1 MPSAWQRDASPH
13 DAARPSDRRSLV
25 RTQNRDAIAS
35 AAADLVLRVGP
46 SHLTVDELAER
57 AGVSRR
63 TVFNHFSSIEEAA
76 FARVNDNFDR
86 LVEDFAP
93 DFVGTPETMSTSVSQ
108 ALTEFVLRSDVL
120 EVIRDSVTTAGRMVD
135 RQGMDTWGQASI
147 ERMIHRLVAIV
158 ESLYPQAPAMHIHI
172 LCRVLVQTIC
182 VALHEALGDD
192 GQGSSLAEARDKV
205 REALEYLTTISFD
218 SALKGI

>member
-1 MPSAWQRDASPH
+1 
-13 DAARPSDRRSLV
+13 V
-25 RTQNRDAIAS
+25 RAQNRDAIAS

-46 SHLTVDELAER
+46 SRLTVDELADR

-93 DFVGTPETMSTSVSQ
+93 DSAGTPETMSTSVSQ
-108 ALTEFVLRSDVL
+108 ALTEFVLRADVL
-120 EVIRDSVTTAGRMVD
+120 EVIRDSVATAGRMVD

-192 GQGSSLAEARDKV
+192 GRGSSLAEARDKV
-205 REALEYLTTISFD
+205 REALEYLTTISFS

>member
-1 MPSAWQRDASPH
+1 MRA
-13 DAARPSDRRSLV
+13 
-25 RTQNRDAIAS
+25 QNRDAIAS

-46 SHLTVDELAER
+46 SRLTVDELADR

-86 LVEDFAP
+86 LVEGFAP
-93 DFVGTPETMSTSVSQ
+93 DFAGTPETMSTSVSQ
-108 ALTEFVLRSDVL
+108 ALTEFVLRADVL
-120 EVIRDSVTTAGRMVD
+120 EVIRDSVATAGRMVD

-192 GQGSSLAEARDKV
+192 GRGSSLAEARNKV
-205 REALEYLTTISFD
+205 REALEYLTTISFS

>member
-1 MPSAWQRDASPH
+1 MRA
-13 DAARPSDRRSLV
+13 
-25 RTQNRDAIAS
+25 QNRDAIAS

-46 SHLTVDELAER
+46 SRLTVDELADR

-93 DFVGTPETMSTSVSQ
+93 DSAGTPETMSTSVSQ
-108 ALTEFVLRSDVL
+108 ALTEFVLRADVL
-120 EVIRDSVTTAGRMVD
+120 EVIRDSVATAGQMVD

-192 GQGSSLAEARDKV
+192 GRGSSLAEARDKV
-205 REALEYLTTISFD
+205 REALEYLTTISFS

>member
-1 MPSAWQRDASPH
+1 MRA
-13 DAARPSDRRSLV
+13 
-25 RTQNRDAIAS
+25 QNRDAIAS
-35 AAADLVLRVGP
+35 AAAGLVLRVGP
-46 SHLTVDELAER
+46 SRLTVDELADR

-93 DFVGTPETMSTSVSQ
+93 DSAGTPETMSTSVSQ
-108 ALTEFVLRSDVL
+108 ALTEFVLRADVL
-120 EVIRDSVTTAGRMVD
+120 EVIRDSVATAGRMVD

-192 GQGSSLAEARDKV
+192 GRGSSLAEARDKV
-205 REALEYLTTISFD
+205 REALEYLTTISFS

>member
-1 MPSAWQRDASPH
+1 MRA
-13 DAARPSDRRSLV
+13 
-25 RTQNRDAIAS
+25 QNRDAIAS

-46 SHLTVDELAER
+46 SRLTVDELADR

-93 DFVGTPETMSTSVSQ
+93 DSAGTPETMSTSVSQ
-108 ALTEFVLRSDVL
+108 ALREFVLRADVL
-120 EVIRDSVTTAGRMVD
+120 EVIRDSVATAGRMVD

-192 GQGSSLAEARDKV
+192 GRGSSLAEARDKV
-205 REALEYLTTISFD
+205 REALEYLTTISFS

>member
-1 MPSAWQRDASPH
+1 
-13 DAARPSDRRSLV
+13 LV
-25 RTQNRDAIAS
+25 RAQNRDAIAS

-46 SHLTVDELAER
+46 SRLTVDELADR

-93 DFVGTPETMSTSVSQ
+93 DSAGTPETMSTSVSQ
-108 ALTEFVLRSDVL
+108 ALTEFVLRADVL
-120 EVIRDSVTTAGRMVD
+120 EVIRDSVATAGRMVD

-192 GQGSSLAEARDKV
+192 GRGSSLAEARDKV
-205 REALEYLTTISFD
+205 REALEYLTTISFS

>member
-1 MPSAWQRDASPH
+1 MRA
-13 DAARPSDRRSLV
+13 
-25 RTQNRDAIAS
+25 QNRDAIAS

-46 SHLTVDELAER
+46 SRLTVDELADR

-93 DFVGTPETMSTSVSQ
+93 DSAGTPETMSTRVSQ
-108 ALTEFVLRSDVL
+108 ALTEFVLRADVL
-120 EVIRDSVTTAGRMVD
+120 EVIRDSVATAGRMVD

-192 GQGSSLAEARDKV
+192 GRGSSLAEARDKV
-205 REALEYLTTISFD
+205 REALEYLTTISFS

>member
-1 MPSAWQRDASPH
+1 MRA
-13 DAARPSDRRSLV
+13 
-25 RTQNRDAIAS
+25 QNRDAIAS

-46 SHLTVDELAER
+46 SRLTVDELADR

-93 DFVGTPETMSTSVSQ
+93 DSAGTPETMSTSVSQ
-108 ALTEFVLRSDVL
+108 ALTEFVLRADVL
-120 EVIRDSVTTAGRMVD
+120 EVIRDSVATAGRMVD

-192 GQGSSLAEARDKV
+192 GRGSSLAEARDKV
-205 REALEYLTTISFD
+205 REALKYLTTISFS

>member
-1 MPSAWQRDASPH
+1 MRA
-13 DAARPSDRRSLV
+13 
-25 RTQNRDAIAS
+25 QNRDAIAS

-46 SHLTVDELAER
+46 SRLTVDELADR

-76 FARVNDNFDR
+76 FARVNDNFDL

-93 DFVGTPETMSTSVSQ
+93 DSAGTPETMSTSVSQ
-108 ALTEFVLRSDVL
+108 ALTEFVLRADVL
-120 EVIRDSVTTAGRMVD
+120 EVIRDSVATAGRMVD

-192 GQGSSLAEARDKV
+192 GRGSSLAEARDKV
-205 REALEYLTTISFD
+205 REALEYLTTISFS

>member
-1 MPSAWQRDASPH
+1 MRA
-13 DAARPSDRRSLV
+13 
-25 RTQNRDAIAS
+25 QNRDAIAS

-46 SHLTVDELAER
+46 SRLTVDELADR

-93 DFVGTPETMSTSVSQ
+93 DSAGTPETMSTSVSQ
-108 ALTEFVLRSDVL
+108 ALTEFVLRADVL
-120 EVIRDSVTTAGRMVD
+120 EVIRDSVATAGRMVD

-192 GQGSSLAEARDKV
+192 GRGSSLAEARDKV
-205 REALEYLTTISFD
+205 REALEYLTTISFS

>member
-1 MPSAWQRDASPH
+1 MPSTPQRDASPH
-13 DAARPSDRRSLV
+13 DDVRPQDRRSLV
-25 RTQNRDAIAS
+25 RAQNRDAIAS

-46 SHLTVDELAER
+46 SRLTVDELADR

-93 DFVGTPETMSTSVSQ
+93 DSAGTPETMSTSVSQ
-108 ALTEFVLRSDVL
+108 ALTEFVLRADVL
-120 EVIRDSVTTAGRMVD
+120 EVIRDSVATAGRMVD

-192 GQGSSLAEARDKV
+192 GRGSSLAEARDKV
-205 REALEYLTTISFD
+205 REALEYLTTISFS

>member
-1 MPSAWQRDASPH
+1 MRA
-13 DAARPSDRRSLV
+13 
-25 RTQNRDAIAS
+25 QNRDAIAS

-46 SHLTVDELAER
+46 SRLTVDELADR

-93 DFVGTPETMSTSVSQ
+93 DSAGTPETMSTSVSQ
-108 ALTEFVLRSDVL
+108 ALTEFVLRADVL
-120 EVIRDSVTTAGRMVD
+120 EVIRDSVATAARMVD

-192 GQGSSLAEARDKV
+192 GRGSSLAEARDKV
-205 REALEYLTTISFD
+205 REALEYLTTISFS

>member
-1 MPSAWQRDASPH
+1 MPSTPQRDASSHDDVRPH
-13 DAARPSDRRSLV
+13 DRRSLV
-25 RTQNRDAIAS
+25 RAQNRDAIAS

-46 SHLTVDELAER
+46 SRLTVDELADR

-93 DFVGTPETMSTSVSQ
+93 DSAGTPETMSTSVSQ
-108 ALTEFVLRSDVL
+108 ALTEFVLRADVL
-120 EVIRDSVTTAGRMVD
+120 EVIRDSVATAGRMVD

-192 GQGSSLAEARDKV
+192 GRGSSLAEARDKV
-205 REALEYLTTISFD
+205 REALEYLTTISFS

>member
-1 MPSAWQRDASPH
+1 MPSIPQRDASSHDDVRPH
-13 DAARPSDRRSLV
+13 DRRSLV
-25 RTQNRDAIAS
+25 RAQNRDAIAS

-46 SHLTVDELAER
+46 SRLTVDELADR

-76 FARVNDNFDR
+76 FARVNDNFDL

-93 DFVGTPETMSTSVSQ
+93 DSAGTPETMSTSVSQ
-108 ALTEFVLRSDVL
+108 ALTEFVLRADVL
-120 EVIRDSVTTAGRMVD
+120 EVIRDSVATAGRMVD

-205 REALEYLTTISFD
+205 REALEYLTTISFS